1 MIDLTFPNVLNLF
14 EKYRDDNRSNS
25 AAFLIWYL
33 ENYYRLDD
41 LEAIDSVCD
50 QRGDK
55 GIDGI
60 YLNESEGTIDIFQT
74 KLTEKTGR
82 TLGDTS
88 LKEFYGSLQ

>member
-50 QRGDK
+50 QRGIK
-55 GIDGI
+55 G
-60 YLNESEGTIDIFQT
+60 
-74 KLTEKTGR
+74 
-82 TLGDTS
+82 
-88 LKEFYGSLQ
+88 